1 MVIGVLP
8 NTSPVYIVNE
18 LSEEQPE
25 VSAHKDGVVGDG
37 SIVVHVS
44 RVAMRLSR
52 VEERVHEDIK
62 V

>member
-1 MVIGVLP
+1 MFES
-8 NTSPVYIVNE
+8 T
-18 LSEEQPE
+18 
-25 VSAHKDGVVGDG
+25 HKDGVVGDK

-44 RVAMRLSR
+44 VVAMRLSR